1 MVKKT
6 IIPATKKLGK
16 ELIKEASPEHKLKVC
31 AYVRVST
38 DSEEQLESFNA
49 QIGRYKRIIQ
59 EEHADT
65 WEFVGI
71 FADTE
76 SGTSIDKREEFQDMM
91 DKCREGLIDLI
102 LVKQMS
108 RFGRNTINTLQA
120 IYELRNLGVEV
131 YFETDELY
139 ASNSKLDFMLTM
151 YSALAQEESRQQ
163 SVRVSSGI
171 HERMES
177 GNISKRVRPIL
188 GYRKDT
194 FDKIYIYE
202 PEAIAIRTVFMLFVS
217 NIKMHDVDR
226 FIRRDFSSLNFSKTF
241 RTRMYDGVISNPRYK
256 GDVVLQK
263 TFKSNYVN
271 GMIKRNKGER
281 PIYIYEGYHS
291 YIVPPPFFDYV
302 QGFKSGVNR
311 KTYNANFSSIFYC
324 GVCTRN
330 LRCHERKDYRRHDK
344 FYTCHVGKHS
354 HDIYCS
360 SPYYD
365 RNLLDHIF
373 INILKNQTDI
383 KEVALRIKE
392 TLKVILLMSFGAKK
406 KFDLIKVN
414 TDLLEQQAEL
424 KKNEALEIQ
433 NPDVINDELF
443 INNLNSIKEK
453 IFSLEK
459 QRKDIKRKDYT
470 GTKEQRIDGWIDKL
484 LEENFNYFLLAD
496 IHHYKMI
503 VLPNYELI
511 VPITTKKI

>member
-16 ELIKEASPEHKLKVC
+16 ELIKEASPEHKLRVC

-65 WEFVGI
+65 WEYVGI

-188 GYRKDT
+188 GYRKDS

-226 FIRRDFSSLNFSKTF
+226 FIRRDFASLNFSKTF
-241 RTRMYDGVISNPRYK
+241 RTRMYESIISNPRYK

-263 TFKSNYVN
+263 TFKSKVYDETKKETKSKNIIFAGEIKDPNLLNEIYKNAKATLILSKVETFSMVVAESLIN
-271 GMIKRNKGER
+271 GT
-281 PIYIYEGYHS
+281 P
-291 YIVPPPFFDYV
+291 VF
-302 QGFKSGVNR
+302 GFKAGGPE
-311 KTYNANFSSIFYC
+311 SISIEQYSFFVDY
-324 GVCTRN
+324 GDIN
-330 LRCHERKDYRRHDK
+330 SLIGKMKDYDYNSVDK
-344 FYTCHVGKHS
+344 NTIRIIARKKFSMDTIAKQYK
-354 HDIYCS
+354 
-360 SPYYD
+360 
-365 RNLLDHIF
+365 NLYFDLLSKNEP
-373 INILKNQTDI
+373 NILYFI
-383 KEVALRIKE
+383 
-392 TLKVILLMSFGAKK
+392 FC
-406 KFDLIKVN
+406 
-414 TDLLEQQAEL
+414 
-424 KKNEALEIQ
+424 
-433 NPDVINDELF
+433 LF
-443 INNLNSIKEK
+443 
-453 IFSLEK
+453 
-459 QRKDIKRKDYT
+459 
-470 GTKEQRIDGWIDKL
+470 
-484 LEENFNYFLLAD
+484 
-496 IHHYKMI
+496 
-503 VLPNYELI
+503 
-511 VPITTKKI
+511 

>member
-16 ELIKEASPEHKLKVC
+16 ELIKEASPEHKLRVC

-65 WEFVGI
+65 WEYVGI

-188 GYRKDT
+188 GYRKDS

-226 FIRRDFSSLNFSKTF
+226 FIKRDFASLNFSKTF
-241 RTRMYDGVISNPRYK
+241 RTRMYEGIISNPRYK

-291 YIVPPPFFDYV
+291 YIVPPPFFEYV
-302 QGFKSGVNR
+302 QGFKSSVNR

-324 GVCTRN
+324 GLCTRN
-330 LRCHERKDYRRHDK
+330 LMCHQRKDYRRKDK
-344 FYTCHVGKHS
+344 FYTCHIGKHS

-365 RNLLDHIF
+365 RDLLEHIF
-373 INILKNQTDI
+373 IKILKNQTDI
-383 KEVALRIKE
+383 KDVALR
-392 TLKVILLMSFGAKK
+392 LS
-406 KFDLIKVN
+406 LIH
-414 TDLLEQQAEL
+414 
-424 KKNEALEIQ
+424 I
-433 NPDVINDELF
+433 
-443 INNLNSIKEK
+443 
-453 IFSLEK
+453 
-459 QRKDIKRKDYT
+459 
-470 GTKEQRIDGWIDKL
+470 
-484 LEENFNYFLLAD
+484 
-496 IHHYKMI
+496 
-503 VLPNYELI
+503 
-511 VPITTKKI
+511 